1 MSSLLFFAKQ
11 LYQFTGKIIFFN
23 LIGMVLVSLLEGIG
37 MLLLL
42 PMLQMSNL
50 INIEESSALSNAS
63 KIFSNLPQSYGLL
76 IILGTYIFL
85 IIGHSMLK
93 RNLTLSNVKILVRF
107 INHIRL
113 RTYQSLLEAN
123 WIFFM
128 KRRKS
133 DFINALTDDLN
144 RIASGTNLL
153 FQLSLSL
160 IFIFVQMLIA
170 FWLSVKISLFVISAG
185 CLLVYFS
192 KHSLKLSKII
202 GMQKSEIAKQYIGG
216 LTDNFNGIKDIKSNN
231 LESARFIW
239 LKDWCE
245 SFEQEQLQFSK
256 VMNNSQVLY
265 KSISAAL
272 IGSLIFFSIVLF
284 NAQPGNLLLIIIIFS
299 RLWPKVIAIQNILQ
313 QLAINIPAMNS
324 LLHLQTESKEANEL
338 EDISLKINNKP
349 ITLQEKIELK
359 NIFFK
364 YAQKSESVLEN
375 INLQINVN
383 EMTAV
388 VGISGAGKSTLIDIL
403 MGLLQ
408 PEKGKLIID
417 GIPVSKENMLSLR
430 ASIGYVPQEPF
441 LFNGSI
447 RDNLLMVNPNATEDE
462 LWEALNFSAAEF
474 VRILPLGLDTYI
486 GDRGVM
492 LSGGE
497 RQRLVLARAILKKPS
512 ILILDEATS
521 ALDSE
526 NEGKIQEALEKL
538 KGKMTI
544 IVIAHRLS
552 TIRNADQII
561 VLENGQIIQNGSFP
575 KLAKEKQK
583 TFSYLLEKQ
592 MVSSEN

>member
-11 LYQFTGKIIFFN
+11 LYQFTGKIIIIN
-23 LIGMVLVSLLEGIG
+23 LLGMVLVSFLEGIG
-37 MLLLL
+37 MLLIL

-50 INIEESSALSNAS
+50 INIEESSVLSNLF
-63 KIFSNLPQSYGLL
+63 KIFNTLPQSYGLL

-85 IIGHSMLK
+85 IVGHSILK
-93 RNLTLSNVKILVRF
+93 RNLTLRNVKILVRF
-107 INHIRL
+107 INHTRL
-113 RTYQSLLEAN
+113 KTYQSLLEAN
-123 WIFFM
+123 WVFFM

-133 DFINALTDDLN
+133 EFINALTDDLN
-144 RIASGTNLL
+144 RVASGTNLL
-153 FQLSLSL
+153 FQLTLSV
-160 IFIFVQMLIA
+160 IFIFVQIIIA

-192 KHSLKLSKII
+192 KHSLKISKII
-202 GMQKSEIAKQYIGG
+202 GIQKSEIAKQYIGG

-231 LESARFIW
+231 LESNSFIW
-239 LKDWCE
+239 LKEWCK

-272 IGSLIFFSIVLF
+272 IGLLIFFSIVLF
-284 NAQPGNLLLIIIIFS
+284 KAQPGQLLLIIIIFS
-299 RLWPKVIAIQNILQ
+299 RLWPKLIAIQNILQ
-313 QLAINIPAMNS
+313 QLAINIPAMSS
-324 LLHLQTESKEANEL
+324 LLHLQTASQEANEL
-338 EDISLKINNKP
+338 EDISLENDKKS
-349 ITLQEKIELK
+349 ITIKQNFECR
-359 NIFFK
+359 NIYFNYDK
-364 YAQKSESVLEN
+364 KSESVLKD

-383 EMTAV
+383 EMAAI
-388 VGISGAGKSTLIDIL
+388 VGKSGAGKSTLIDIL

-408 PEKGKLIID
+408 PESGELIID
-417 GIPVSKENMLSLR
+417 GLPISQEDHLSLR
-430 ASIGYVPQEPF
+430 KKIGYVPQEPF

-447 RDNLLMVNPNATEDE
+447 KDNLLMVNPKATEVE
-462 LWEALNFSAAEF
+462 LWEALNFSAADF
-474 VRILPLGLDTYI
+474 VRKLPEGLDTFI
-486 GDRGVM
+486 GDRGVR

-561 VLENGQIIQNGSFP
+561 VLENGHIIQNGNFK

-583 TFSYLLEKQ
+583 TFSFLLEKQ
-592 MVSSEN
+592 KFSSGN